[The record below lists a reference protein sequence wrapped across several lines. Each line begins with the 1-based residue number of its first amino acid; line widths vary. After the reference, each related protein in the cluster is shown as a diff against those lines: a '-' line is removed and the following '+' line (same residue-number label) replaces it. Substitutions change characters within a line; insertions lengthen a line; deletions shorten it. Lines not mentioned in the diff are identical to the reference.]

1 MPYFAAKTDM
11 EQIKS
16 WQGFLECRTNLLG
29 HLADTARKCWHHEN
43 IVTNFYENHIFR
55 NWWAEVES
63 FRLEGQK
70 AVLWDSEEDTQ
81 GNILASVYGCRQI
94 PALRSGQICTQA
106 RL

>member
-1 MPYFAAKTDM
+1 M

-16 WQGFLECRTNLLG
+16 WQGFLECRANLLG

-43 IVTNFYENHIFR
+43 IVTNFYENHNGTFLGIGGPKSKVFG
-55 NWWAEVES
+55 
-63 FRLEGQK
+63 LKDKK

-81 GNILASVYGCRQI
+81 GNILASLYGCRQI